1 MAEAVSTSQPAIEDI
16 AASYVRSRPWPYRRW
31 MASVGIPIHKGYFID
46 DLTKLE
52 LGWWEERGCNAAF
65 LELAGSEGISETRL
79 TEIPPGATLPPL
91 KFALDEVVYVVQG
104 RGFSSIWGSDG
115 SSKKSFE
122 WQKNSM
128 FLVPRGHTHQL
139 SNAQGDQPVRLLHY
153 NCLPLVMATL
163 ADPEFYFNNARDEQ
177 DRLGE
182 SNGEFYTPAIAAQIS
197 DATLAFGVRDIWF
210 GNFFPD
216 MRAWDKLA
224 AHTMRGV
231 GASAVYV
238 QFPGSEMAAHMS
250 VFPARTYKK
259 AHRHGPAFVIVIPAG
274 DGYSIMWEEGKEKMV
289 FPWKGGQP
297 VRAPQPLVPP
307 ALQRRRDVRPLP
319 GVPPAGPVR
328 GLGGADP
335 GPPARPDRVPRRGPV
350 RPPDV
355 RGGARQARPHH
366 PHARAS
372 LHRPR
377 LPAPRREL
385 GGSGRGGSHTSTE
398 VCHRRHSY
406 ATASC
411 TLWRTIRTVLF

>member
-1 MAEAVSTSQPAIEDI
+1 MAEAVSASQPAIEDI

-52 LGWWEERGCNAAF
+52 LGWWEERGCSAAF

-128 FLVPRGHTHQL
+128 FLVPRGHTHQM

-182 SNGEFYTPAIAAQIS
+182 SDGEFYTPAIAAQIS

-289 FPWKGGQP
+289 FPWKEGS
-297 VRAPQPLVPP
+297 LFVPP
-307 ALQRRRDVRPLP
+307 NRWFHQHFNVGETSARYLAFHPPVQFEGWAEQIQDRLRDQIEFPDEDPFVRQTFEAELAKRGLTTLMPEQAYIDPDYQL
-319 GVPPAGPVR
+319 PAG
-328 GLGGADP
+328 
-335 GPPARPDRVPRRGPV
+335 
-350 RPPDV
+350 
-355 RGGARQARPHH
+355 
-366 PHARAS
+366 S
-372 LHRPR
+372 
-377 LPAPRREL
+377 
-385 GGSGRGGSHTSTE
+385 
-398 VCHRRHSY
+398 
-406 ATASC
+406 
-411 TLWRTIRTVLF
+411 

>member
-1 MAEAVSTSQPAIEDI
+1 MAEAVSASQPAIEDI

-128 FLVPRGHTHQL
+128 FLVPRGHTHQM

-182 SNGEFYTPAIAAQIS
+182 SDGEFYTPAIAAQIS

-289 FPWKGGQP
+289 FPWKEGS
-297 VRAPQPLVPP
+297 LFVPP
-307 ALQRRRDVRPLP
+307 NRWFHQHFNVGETSARYLAFHPPVQFEGWAEQIQDRLRDQIEFPDEDPFVRQTFEAELAKRGLTTLMPEQAYIDPDYQL
-319 GVPPAGPVR
+319 PAG
-328 GLGGADP
+328 G
-335 GPPARPDRVPRRGPV
+335 
-350 RPPDV
+350 
-355 RGGARQARPHH
+355 
-366 PHARAS
+366 
-372 LHRPR
+372 
-377 LPAPRREL
+377 
-385 GGSGRGGSHTSTE
+385 
-398 VCHRRHSY
+398 
-406 ATASC
+406 
-411 TLWRTIRTVLF
+411 

>member
-289 FPWKGGQP
+289 FPWKEGS
-297 VRAPQPLVPP
+297 LFVPP
-307 ALQRRRDVRPLP
+307 NRWFHQHFNVGETSARYLAFHPPVQFEGWAEQIQDRLRDQIEFPDEDPFVRQTFEAELAKRGLTTLMPEQAYIDPDYQL
-319 GVPPAGPVR
+319 PAG
-328 GLGGADP
+328 
-335 GPPARPDRVPRRGPV
+335 
-350 RPPDV
+350 
-355 RGGARQARPHH
+355 
-366 PHARAS
+366 S
-372 LHRPR
+372 
-377 LPAPRREL
+377 
-385 GGSGRGGSHTSTE
+385 
-398 VCHRRHSY
+398 
-406 ATASC
+406 
-411 TLWRTIRTVLF
+411 

>member
-1 MAEAVSTSQPAIEDI
+1 MAEAVSASQPAIEDI

-128 FLVPRGHTHQL
+128 FLVPRGHTHQM

-182 SNGEFYTPAIAAQIS
+182 SDGEFYTPAIAAQIS

-289 FPWKGGQP
+289 FPWKEGS
-297 VRAPQPLVPP
+297 LFVPP
-307 ALQRRRDVRPLP
+307 NRWFHQHFNVGETSARYLAFHPPVQFEGWAEQIQDRLRDQIEFPDEDPFVRQTFEAELAKRGLTTLMPEQAYIDPDYQL
-319 GVPPAGPVR
+319 PAG
-328 GLGGADP
+328 
-335 GPPARPDRVPRRGPV
+335 
-350 RPPDV
+350 
-355 RGGARQARPHH
+355 
-366 PHARAS
+366 S
-372 LHRPR
+372 
-377 LPAPRREL
+377 
-385 GGSGRGGSHTSTE
+385 
-398 VCHRRHSY
+398 
-406 ATASC
+406 
-411 TLWRTIRTVLF
+411 

>member
-1 MAEAVSTSQPAIEDI
+1 MAEAVSASQPAIEDI

-104 RGFSSIWGSDG
+104 RGFSSIWGADG

-289 FPWKGGQP
+289 FPWKEGS
-297 VRAPQPLVPP
+297 LFVPP
-307 ALQRRRDVRPLP
+307 NRWFHQHFNVGETSARYLAFHPPVQFEGWAEQIQDRLRDQIEFPDEDPFVRQTFEAELAKRGLTTLMPEQAYIDPDYQL
-319 GVPPAGPVR
+319 PAG
-328 GLGGADP
+328 
-335 GPPARPDRVPRRGPV
+335 
-350 RPPDV
+350 
-355 RGGARQARPHH
+355 
-366 PHARAS
+366 S
-372 LHRPR
+372 
-377 LPAPRREL
+377 
-385 GGSGRGGSHTSTE
+385 
-398 VCHRRHSY
+398 
-406 ATASC
+406 
-411 TLWRTIRTVLF
+411 

>member
-1 MAEAVSTSQPAIEDI
+1 MAEAVSASQPAIEDI

-52 LGWWEERGCNAAF
+52 LGWWEERGCSAAF

-182 SNGEFYTPAIAAQIS
+182 SDGEFYTPAIAAQIS

-289 FPWKGGQP
+289 FPWKEGS
-297 VRAPQPLVPP
+297 LFVPP
-307 ALQRRRDVRPLP
+307 NRWFHQHFNVGETSARYLAFHPPVQFEGWAEQIQDRLRDQIEFPDEDPFVRQTFEAELAKRGLITLMPEQAYIDPDYQL
-319 GVPPAGPVR
+319 PAG
-328 GLGGADP
+328 
-335 GPPARPDRVPRRGPV
+335 
-350 RPPDV
+350 
-355 RGGARQARPHH
+355 
-366 PHARAS
+366 S
-372 LHRPR
+372 
-377 LPAPRREL
+377 
-385 GGSGRGGSHTSTE
+385 
-398 VCHRRHSY
+398 
-406 ATASC
+406 
-411 TLWRTIRTVLF
+411 

>member
-1 MAEAVSTSQPAIEDI
+1 MAEAVSASQPAIEDI

-52 LGWWEERGCNAAF
+52 LGWWEERGCSAAF

-104 RGFSSIWGSDG
+104 RGFSTIWGSDG
-115 SSKKSFE
+115 STKKSFE

-139 SNAQGDQPVRLLHY
+139 SNAQGDLPVRLLHY

-182 SNGEFYTPAIAAQIS
+182 SDGEFYTPAIAAQIS

-289 FPWKGGQP
+289 FPWKEGS
-297 VRAPQPLVPP
+297 LFVPP
-307 ALQRRRDVRPLP
+307 NRWFHQHFNVGETSARYLAFHPPVQFEGWAEQIQDRLRDQIEFPDEDPFVRQTFEAELAKRGLTTLMPEQAYIDPDYQL
-319 GVPPAGPVR
+319 PAG
-328 GLGGADP
+328 
-335 GPPARPDRVPRRGPV
+335 
-350 RPPDV
+350 
-355 RGGARQARPHH
+355 
-366 PHARAS
+366 S
-372 LHRPR
+372 
-377 LPAPRREL
+377 
-385 GGSGRGGSHTSTE
+385 
-398 VCHRRHSY
+398 
-406 ATASC
+406 
-411 TLWRTIRTVLF
+411 

>member
-1 MAEAVSTSQPAIEDI
+1 MAEAVSASQPAIEDI

-52 LGWWEERGCNAAF
+52 LGWWEERGCSAAF

-182 SNGEFYTPAIAAQIS
+182 SDGEFYTPAIAAQIS

-289 FPWKGGQP
+289 FPWKEGS
-297 VRAPQPLVPP
+297 LFVPP
-307 ALQRRRDVRPLP
+307 NRWFHQHFNVGETSARYLAFHPPVQFEGWAEQIQDRLRDQIEFPDEDPFVRQTFEAELAKRGLTTLMPEQAYIDPDYQL
-319 GVPPAGPVR
+319 PAG
-328 GLGGADP
+328 
-335 GPPARPDRVPRRGPV
+335 
-350 RPPDV
+350 
-355 RGGARQARPHH
+355 
-366 PHARAS
+366 S
-372 LHRPR
+372 
-377 LPAPRREL
+377 
-385 GGSGRGGSHTSTE
+385 
-398 VCHRRHSY
+398 
-406 ATASC
+406 
-411 TLWRTIRTVLF
+411 

>member
-52 LGWWEERGCNAAF
+52 LGWWKERGCNAAF

-289 FPWKGGQP
+289 FPWKEGS
-297 VRAPQPLVPP
+297 LFVPP
-307 ALQRRRDVRPLP
+307 NRWFHQHFNVGETSARYLAFHPPVQFEGWAEQIQDRLRDQIEFPDEDPFVRQTFEAELAKRGLTTLMPEQAYIDPDYQL
-319 GVPPAGPVR
+319 PAG
-328 GLGGADP
+328 
-335 GPPARPDRVPRRGPV
+335 
-350 RPPDV
+350 
-355 RGGARQARPHH
+355 
-366 PHARAS
+366 S
-372 LHRPR
+372 
-377 LPAPRREL
+377 
-385 GGSGRGGSHTSTE
+385 
-398 VCHRRHSY
+398 
-406 ATASC
+406 
-411 TLWRTIRTVLF
+411 

>member
-289 FPWKGGQP
+289 FPWKEGS
-297 VRAPQPLVPP
+297 LFVPP
-307 ALQRRRDVRPLP
+307 NRWFHQHFNVGETSARYLAFHPPVQFEGWADQIQDRLRDQIEFPDEDPFVRETFEAELAKRGLTTLMPEQAYIDPDYQL
-319 GVPPAGPVR
+319 PAG
-328 GLGGADP
+328 
-335 GPPARPDRVPRRGPV
+335 
-350 RPPDV
+350 
-355 RGGARQARPHH
+355 
-366 PHARAS
+366 S
-372 LHRPR
+372 
-377 LPAPRREL
+377 
-385 GGSGRGGSHTSTE
+385 
-398 VCHRRHSY
+398 
-406 ATASC
+406 
-411 TLWRTIRTVLF
+411 

>member
-1 MAEAVSTSQPAIEDI
+1 MAEAVSASQPAIEDI

-52 LGWWEERGCNAAF
+52 LGWWEERGCSAAF

-104 RGFSSIWGSDG
+104 RGFSTIWGSDG

-139 SNAQGDQPVRLLHY
+139 SNAQGDLPVRLLHY

-182 SNGEFYTPAIAAQIS
+182 SDGEFYTPAIAAQIS

-289 FPWKGGQP
+289 FPWKEGS
-297 VRAPQPLVPP
+297 LFVPP
-307 ALQRRRDVRPLP
+307 NRWFHQHFNVGETSARYLAFHPPVQFEGWAEQIQDRLRDQIEFPDEDPFVRQTFEAELAKRGLTTLMPEQAYIDPDYQL
-319 GVPPAGPVR
+319 PAG
-328 GLGGADP
+328 G
-335 GPPARPDRVPRRGPV
+335 
-350 RPPDV
+350 
-355 RGGARQARPHH
+355 
-366 PHARAS
+366 
-372 LHRPR
+372 
-377 LPAPRREL
+377 
-385 GGSGRGGSHTSTE
+385 
-398 VCHRRHSY
+398 
-406 ATASC
+406 
-411 TLWRTIRTVLF
+411 

>member
-1 MAEAVSTSQPAIEDI
+1 MAEAVSASQPAIEDI

-289 FPWKGGQP
+289 FPWKEGS
-297 VRAPQPLVPP
+297 LFVPP
-307 ALQRRRDVRPLP
+307 NRWFHQHFNVGETSARYLAFHPPVQFEGWAEQIQDRLRDQIEFPDEDPFVRQTFEAELAKRGLTTLMPEQAYIDPDYQL
-319 GVPPAGPVR
+319 PAG
-328 GLGGADP
+328 
-335 GPPARPDRVPRRGPV
+335 
-350 RPPDV
+350 
-355 RGGARQARPHH
+355 
-366 PHARAS
+366 S
-372 LHRPR
+372 
-377 LPAPRREL
+377 
-385 GGSGRGGSHTSTE
+385 
-398 VCHRRHSY
+398 
-406 ATASC
+406 
-411 TLWRTIRTVLF
+411 

>member
-289 FPWKGGQP
+289 FPWKEGS
-297 VRAPQPLVPP
+297 LFVPP
-307 ALQRRRDVRPLP
+307 NRWFHQHFNVGETSARYLAFHPPVQFEGWAEQIQDRLRDQIEFPNEDPFVRQTFEAELAKRGLTTLMPEQAYIDPDYQL
-319 GVPPAGPVR
+319 PAG
-328 GLGGADP
+328 
-335 GPPARPDRVPRRGPV
+335 
-350 RPPDV
+350 
-355 RGGARQARPHH
+355 
-366 PHARAS
+366 S
-372 LHRPR
+372 
-377 LPAPRREL
+377 
-385 GGSGRGGSHTSTE
+385 
-398 VCHRRHSY
+398 
-406 ATASC
+406 
-411 TLWRTIRTVLF
+411 

>member
-1 MAEAVSTSQPAIEDI
+1 MAEAVSASQPAIEDI

-52 LGWWEERGCNAAF
+52 LGWWEERGCSAAF

-182 SNGEFYTPAIAAQIS
+182 SDGEFYTPAIAAQIS

-289 FPWKGGQP
+289 FPWKEGS
-297 VRAPQPLVPP
+297 LFVPP
-307 ALQRRRDVRPLP
+307 NRWFHQHFNVGETSARYLAFH
-319 GVPPAGPVR
+319 PPVQFEGWAEQI
-328 GLGGADP
+328 P

-385 GGSGRGGSHTSTE
+385 GG
-398 VCHRRHSY
+398 
-406 ATASC
+406 
-411 TLWRTIRTVLF
+411 

>member
-1 MAEAVSTSQPAIEDI
+1 MAEAVSASQPAIEDI

-52 LGWWEERGCNAAF
+52 LGWWEERGCSAAF

-104 RGFSSIWGSDG
+104 RGFSTIWGSDG
-115 SSKKSFE
+115 STKKSFE

-139 SNAQGDQPVRLLHY
+139 SNAQGDLPVRLLHY

-182 SNGEFYTPAIAAQIS
+182 SDGEFYTPAIAAQIS

-289 FPWKGGQP
+289 FPWKEGS
-297 VRAPQPLVPP
+297 LFVPP
-307 ALQRRRDVRPLP
+307 NRWFHQHFNVGETSARYLAFHPPVQFEGWAEQIQDRLRDQIEFPDEDPFVRQTFEAELAKRGLTTLMPEQAYIDPDYQL
-319 GVPPAGPVR
+319 PAG
-328 GLGGADP
+328 G
-335 GPPARPDRVPRRGPV
+335 
-350 RPPDV
+350 
-355 RGGARQARPHH
+355 
-366 PHARAS
+366 
-372 LHRPR
+372 
-377 LPAPRREL
+377 
-385 GGSGRGGSHTSTE
+385 
-398 VCHRRHSY
+398 
-406 ATASC
+406 
-411 TLWRTIRTVLF
+411 

>member
-1 MAEAVSTSQPAIEDI
+1 MAEAVSASQPAIEDI

-46 DLTKLE
+46 DLTQLE

-289 FPWKGGQP
+289 FPWKEGS
-297 VRAPQPLVPP
+297 LFVPP
-307 ALQRRRDVRPLP
+307 NRWFHQHFNVGETSARYLAFHPPVQFEGWAEQIQDRLRDQIEFPDEDPFVRQTFEAELAKRGLTTLMPEQAYIDPDYQL
-319 GVPPAGPVR
+319 PAG
-328 GLGGADP
+328 
-335 GPPARPDRVPRRGPV
+335 
-350 RPPDV
+350 
-355 RGGARQARPHH
+355 
-366 PHARAS
+366 S
-372 LHRPR
+372 
-377 LPAPRREL
+377 
-385 GGSGRGGSHTSTE
+385 
-398 VCHRRHSY
+398 
-406 ATASC
+406 
-411 TLWRTIRTVLF
+411 